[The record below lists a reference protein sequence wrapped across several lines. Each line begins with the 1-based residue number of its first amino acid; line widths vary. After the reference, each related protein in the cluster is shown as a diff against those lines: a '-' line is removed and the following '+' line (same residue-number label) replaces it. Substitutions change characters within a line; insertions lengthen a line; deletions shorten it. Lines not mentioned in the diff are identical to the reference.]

1 MTKEGYFF
9 LGALILFHF
18 GRVAYFYYQ
27 KWQRKRAELEIAD
40 YRWETYLK
48 LREEILSTKP
58 ADIGIE
64 FADDTETA
72 FAVGLEMHT
81 GVEVQI
87 IVLFKTEQ
95 VWGLTTRNARK
106 DIFIPK
112 NENFSA
118 ASTSV
123 LATAQYNFARMRRK
137 YTSVPEP
144 GYIKFHILT
153 NSDVYSADSSIQDII
168 SENSDWKELF
178 DKMNEALE
186 QCEDEKPTP

>member
-1 MTKEGYFF
+1 MMKEGYFF
-9 LGALILFHF
+9 LGALILFHL

-40 YRWETYLK
+40 FRWDTYLK
-48 LREEILSTKP
+48 LREDILSTKP
-58 ADIGIE
+58 DGIGIE
-64 FADDTETA
+64 LADDTETA
-72 FAVGLEMHT
+72 FAIGLEIHT

-87 IVLFKTEQ
+87 IVLLKTGE

-123 LATAQYNFARMRRK
+123 LTTAQYNFARMQRK

-153 NSDVYSADSSIQDII
+153 NNNVYSAGSSIQDII
-168 SENSDWKELF
+168 SETSDWKELF

-186 QCEDEKPTP
+186 QC